1 LKFPDHHSFTDK
13 NIQNIITTFENIKV
27 ENKFI
32 VTTEKDAMRLK
43 SYKELVKYP
52 VYYLDIE
59 IEIISKKNEFDKL
72 IKNYVKAN

>member
-1 LKFPDHHSFTDK
+1 
-13 NIQNIITTFENIKV
+13 
-27 ENKFI
+27 
-32 VTTEKDAMRLK
+32 MRLK
-43 SYKELVKYP
+43 SYKELEKYP